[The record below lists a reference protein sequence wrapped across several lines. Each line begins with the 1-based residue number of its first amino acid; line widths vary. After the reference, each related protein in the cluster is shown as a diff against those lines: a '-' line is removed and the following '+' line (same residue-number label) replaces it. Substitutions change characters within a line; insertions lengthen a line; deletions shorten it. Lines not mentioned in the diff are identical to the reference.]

1 MFPHIQPDTY
11 CMQQKA
17 DKYGSADL
25 AGVGRAQSALPSQK
39 NSRASYDRVYTP
51 YFHRN
56 SGGLGL
62 TFFIAAFKLINW
74 PPRINTETGKIMA
87 SSSGRAR
94 ISGWSGCISSDS
106 NDIASGSRDKTV
118 RIWDTDSHSINS
130 NEGTQTF
137 LSLLPFHPMVF
148 VSSQALRT

>member
-51 YFHRN
+51 
-56 SGGLGL
+56 
-62 TFFIAAFKLINW
+62 
-74 PPRINTETGKIMA
+74 
-87 SSSGRAR
+87 
-94 ISGWSGCISSDS
+94 ISIV
-106 NDIASGSRDKTV
+106 ILAV
-118 RIWDTDSHSINS
+118 
-130 NEGTQTF
+130 
-137 LSLLPFHPMVF
+137 LVSLF
-148 VSSQALRT
+148 S